1 MTPLFIFGPSK
12 DFFLELFV
20 LADILYGAC
29 VLSQTKDKIKCRRI
43 IETIETGFLAA
54 NLSLDP
60 YLNVDANQK
69 MAGNLNGAAILFDH
83 G

>member
-1 MTPLFIFGPSK
+1 M
-12 DFFLELFV
+12 
-20 LADILYGAC
+20 
-29 VLSQTKDKIKCRRI
+29 
-43 IETIETGFLAA
+43 IETIEARFLAA

-60 YLNVDANQK
+60 YLNVDENQK